1 MLKSMLWASTQLCLS
16 HDRVESTSWRSQ
28 VPKEAASLL
37 KPAHA
42 ECLAHCRLRDVLWDH
57 TQLYLI
63 MDYVEQ
69 DLRQFMDTDARSRS
83 LRNVKVATT
92 NQCLSSSQ

>member
-1 MLKSMLWASTQLCLS
+1 M
-16 HDRVESTSWRSQ
+16 
-28 VPKEAASLL
+28 
-37 KPAHA
+37 
-42 ECLAHCRLRDVLWDH
+42 LWDH

-83 LRNVKVATT
+83 LRNVKVAMT
-92 NQCLSSSQ
+92 N